1 MEQKVIIMNKKSI
14 GALILVTLLTG
25 CTTRQNATTGESEM
39 NTATKSAIGGAIA
52 GALVGAAT
60 GKKNGAIFGAVGGAA
75 IGGGV
80 GYYFDQQ
87 EAALRQELLNS
98 GVQVIRIG
106 ENELQLIMAR
116 GIGFD
121 TGRYNLSNSILS
133 TLNGVAKVINEY
145 PQSSLVILG
154 HTDSVGSSE
163 SNLTLSERRAESVAD
178 YLIRQNVKSGRL
190 RTSGYGERRPIA
202 TNNTAAGR
210 LANRRVE
217 INITAN

>member
-1 MEQKVIIMNKKSI
+1 MKRKSI
-14 GALILVTLLTG
+14 AALILVTLATG
-25 CTTRQNATTGESEM
+25 CTTRQNATTGEEEM

-52 GALVGAAT
+52 GALAGAAT
-60 GKKNGAIFGAVGGAA
+60 GRKNGALFGAVGGAA

-98 GVQVIRIG
+98 GVQVVRVG
-106 ENELQLIMAR
+106 ENELQLIMAH
-116 GIGFD
+116 GIGFN
-121 TGRYNLSNSILS
+121 TGAYNLNSGIFS
-133 TLNGVAKVINEY
+133 TLNGVAKILNEY
-145 PQSSLVILG
+145 PKSSLVIIG

-163 SNLTLSERRAESVAD
+163 SNLTLSERRAESVAT

-190 RTSGYGERRPIA
+190 TTLGYGERRPIA
-202 TNNTAAGR
+202 TNTTAAGR
-210 LANRRVE
+210 SANRRVE

>member
-1 MEQKVIIMNKKSI
+1 MNKKSI
-14 GALILVTLLTG
+14 AAVILVTLLTG
-25 CTTRQNATTGESEM
+25 CTTRQNATTGEQEM

-52 GALVGAAT
+52 GALAGAAT
-60 GKKNGAIFGAVGGAA
+60 GKKNAALFGAVGGAA
-75 IGGGV
+75 IGGGI

-98 GVQVIRIG
+98 GVQVVRVG

-121 TGRYNLSNSILS
+121 TGSYNLSASIFP
-133 TLNGVAKVINEY
+133 TLNAVAKVLNEY
-145 PQSSLVILG
+145 PKSSLVIIG

-163 SNLTLSERRAESVAD
+163 SNLTLSERRAESVAAH
-178 YLIRQNVKSGRL
+178 LIRQNVKSGRL
-190 RTSGYGERRPIA
+190 STSGYGERRPIA
-202 TNNTAAGR
+202 NNDTVAGR
-210 LANRRVE
+210 SANRRVE